1 MFTELPMAF
10 APKFGRIARVV
21 ALPALLLNS
30 GCATTTFTATPSP
43 QPPVCQGSSER
54 LNAVVLWS
62 AAWRTDQKD
71 VQDRE
76 RAAAQGINRFFAESN
91 CFWQVDIRQELVE
104 RVDRSA
110 ADPVAADRFD
120 RSIVLV
126 VRELGPVLRIGASP
140 ALIEGGTEVLLDVTV
155 YLKGRPASP
164 QRFTAHWMHGGAGV
178 VKGVASL
185 PDDMVAA
192 LKASLQPAAR

>member
-1 MFTELPMAF
+1 
-10 APKFGRIARVV
+10 
-21 ALPALLLNS
+21 
-30 GCATTTFTATPSP
+30 
-43 QPPVCQGSSER
+43 
-54 LNAVVLWS
+54 
-62 AAWRTDQKD
+62 
-71 VQDRE
+71 
-76 RAAAQGINRFFAESN
+76 
-91 CFWQVDIRQELVE
+91 
-104 RVDRSA
+104 
-110 ADPVAADRFD
+110 
-120 RSIVLV
+120 V